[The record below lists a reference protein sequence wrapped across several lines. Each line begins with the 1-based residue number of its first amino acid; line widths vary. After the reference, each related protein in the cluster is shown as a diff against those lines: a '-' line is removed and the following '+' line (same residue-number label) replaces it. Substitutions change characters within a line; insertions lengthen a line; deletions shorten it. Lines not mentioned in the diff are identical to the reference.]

1 MYLDDADEKPC
12 TDNWVGK
19 LDSDQA
25 AIINVRPD
33 GYVGSLSLWREK
45 EGDRAADWVEE
56 YYCSFLI

>member
-45 EGDRAADWVEE
+45 EGDRAAD
-56 YYCSFLI
+56 